1 MNANEVID
9 QAALEVV
16 KQWLALID
24 AGDWK
29 ESFNQSSPLFKSD
42 LQTATSFRRGMPEHE
57 WESFITRLQAQLG
70 KAVSRDLKVA
80 RDAEGCPDEPVAEH
94 LTLEYETHF
103 ERKKHAVETVT
114 LTADPDGRWSVSGYH
129 IVLGSSSKFRTA
141 GNPN

>member
-24 AGDWK
+24 AGDSK
-29 ESFNQSSPLFKSD
+29 ESFNQSSPSFKSD
-42 LQTATSFRRGMPEHE
+42 LQTATSFRRGVSEHE
-57 WESFITRLQAQLG
+57 WESSLANFQTQLG
-70 KAVSRDLKVA
+70 KPVSRDLKSA
-80 RDAEGCPDEPVAEH
+80 RDAEGYPDEPVDLH
-94 LTLEYETHF
+94 LTLEFETQF

-114 LTADPDGRWSVSGYH
+114 LRADPDGRWRVSGYH

>member
-9 QAALEVV
+9 QAALEVAE
-16 KQWLALID
+16 QWLALID

-29 ESFNQSSPLFKSD
+29 ESLNQTSRLFKSD
-42 LQTATSFRRGMPEHE
+42 LQTVTSFRRGVSEHE
-57 WESFITRLQAQLG
+57 WESSLANFQTQLG
-70 KAVSRDLKVA
+70 KPVSRDLKAA
-80 RDAEGCPDEPVAEH
+80 RDAEGYPDEPVAEH

-114 LTADPDGRWSVSGYH
+114 LTADPDGRWRVSGYH